1 MFPIFQQMFSWNT
14 DKHVLAS
21 LIAKGSPLQRN
32 DNVFGKLS
40 VAPSSSPFVSKG
52 ILWIHKK
59 KSSAGQLLDPAMG
72 MIPIDSPKPS
82 HDSRVT
88 VRSLFYPDGYH
99 WIPRHL
105 RVFHQKCLKSPASFS
120 TWVLQMQGKINTSDW
135 GNGLQEENR
144 WQVLNRIVI
153 FFFKFKRVQTR
164 NQLGLAFRK
173 MEKVVSIP
181 PRCTG
186 SPRIHRAAK
195 LSVFACRT
203 WQKFHLKLRW
213 NQNIP
218 KSNTEN
224 RNLAKSCQMAQMSNE
239 V

>member
-59 KSSAGQLLDPAMG
+59 KVRPASYWIQLWVWFPLIPRNLA
-72 MIPIDSPKPS
+72 MIPG
-82 HDSRVT
+82 SRWGPFFT
-88 VRSLFYPDGYH
+88 QMDTIGYPGTSGSS
-99 WIPRHL
+99 
-105 RVFHQKCLKSPASFS
+105 HQKCLKSPASFS

-144 WQVLNRIVI
+144 WQVLNRIV

>member
-59 KSSAGQLLDPAMG
+59 NSSAGQLLDPAMG

-153 FFFKFKRVQTR
+153 FFSNSNAFKPETSWGWLSEKWKKWFQSHQDAPDPPGSTGLPNCLYSLAEPDRNFIWNWDGTKIYQNQT
-164 NQLGLAFRK
+164 
-173 MEKVVSIP
+173 
-181 PRCTG
+181 
-186 SPRIHRAAK
+186 
-195 LSVFACRT
+195 
-203 WQKFHLKLRW
+203 QK
-213 NQNIP
+213 
-218 KSNTEN
+218 TEI
-224 RNLAKSCQMAQMSNE
+224 
-239 V
+239 